1 MKAIPAKRFGQTVLI
16 AQKKKRR
23 GSKKRD
29 IVVKYSEKENVINHW
44 RNGSNKEIARAQKYA
59 VVSSLFLERSVIIV

>member
-29 IVVKYSEKENVINHW
+29 TAVKYSEKESVINH
-44 RNGSNKEIARAQKYA
+44 
-59 VVSSLFLERSVIIV
+59 